1 MKDKSKEQS
10 TLNFKSLTSTCVSFT
25 KLAPVKMKS
34 VVRLAPIAIV
44 LAACAAFS
52 GRETMGQYVDD
63 ATITTSVKSRILED
77 PDLKMF
83 QIHVE
88 TFQNQ
93 VQLSGFVDSS
103 KEMARAGQV
112 ARSVEG
118 VQDVKNNLVVR
129 KKGPRTGKA
138 I

>member
-1 MKDKSKEQS
+1 
-10 TLNFKSLTSTCVSFT
+10 
-25 KLAPVKMKS
+25 MKS
-34 VVRLAPIAIV
+34 ILRLAPIAIV

-129 KKGPRTGKA
+129 KRGPRTGKA